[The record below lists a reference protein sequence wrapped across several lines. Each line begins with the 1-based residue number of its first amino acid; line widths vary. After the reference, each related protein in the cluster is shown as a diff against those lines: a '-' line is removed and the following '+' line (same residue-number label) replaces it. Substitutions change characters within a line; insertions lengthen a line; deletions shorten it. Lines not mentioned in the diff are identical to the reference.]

1 MMLFHDSFR
10 IAIQYFI
17 GIEVYENEEA
27 FDASMLVHF
36 RQRIGM
42 DLVNQINKKMV
53 KEAEE
58 EILPEVEEK
67 DEGENQNRGK
77 LLIDATCAPADI
89 KYPTDIEPIWYLFL

>member
-1 MMLFHDSFR
+1 
-10 IAIQYFI
+10 
-17 GIEVYENEEA
+17 
-27 FDASMLVHF
+27 MLVRF

-58 EILPEVEEK
+58 EILLEVEGEILLQEEK
-67 DEGENQNRGK
+67 GKNQNRGK

-89 KYPTDIEPIWYLFL
+89 K